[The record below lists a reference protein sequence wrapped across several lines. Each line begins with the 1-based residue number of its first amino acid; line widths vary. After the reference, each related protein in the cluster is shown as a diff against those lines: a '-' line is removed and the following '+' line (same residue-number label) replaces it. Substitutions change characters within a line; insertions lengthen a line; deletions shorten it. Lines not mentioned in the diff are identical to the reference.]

1 MMTHILGVALI
12 VLMVAAVAREWEA
25 SKSRGIAMSV
35 VVALPLLAALIWAV
49 SQ

>member
-1 MMTHILGVALI
+1 MTYLLIAGIIILLA
-12 VLMVAAVAREWEA
+12 AAVVREWEA
-25 SKSRGIAMSV
+25 SKSRGIAMSI